1 MLHNLQHISL
11 PLFSPV
17 LFRLDHL
24 WADHGNA
31 INDCDAIKKIFPA
44 ATPGRIVLLNPIRLL
59 NGLNGDFTLYVDAHV
74 SLLPE

>member
-24 WADHGNA
+24 WAEHGNA
-31 INDCDAIKKIFPA
+31 IDDCDAIKK
-44 ATPGRIVLLNPIRLL
+44 T
-59 NGLNGDFTLYVDAHV
+59 
-74 SLLPE
+74 SLLQHSGE